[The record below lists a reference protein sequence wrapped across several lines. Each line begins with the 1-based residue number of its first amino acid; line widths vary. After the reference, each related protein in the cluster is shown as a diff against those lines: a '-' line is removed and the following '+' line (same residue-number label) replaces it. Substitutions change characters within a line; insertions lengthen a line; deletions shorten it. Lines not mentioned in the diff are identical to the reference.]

1 MNRIF
6 INKLDREFELELCKV
21 NKDPISP
28 IDVKYVDS
36 ITRSLNEIDKIE
48 LTIPKTIKNGFMKDV
63 INPLW
68 NDIKDERLICL
79 NNKDYFVIKT
89 NTFNTDESK
98 KSITAYSR
106 EYKLGK
112 IDIRV
117 EDIVFSLLTPDED

>member
-1 MNRIF
+1 MKRIF
-6 INKLDREFELELCKV
+6 ISKLDRDFELELCKV
-21 NKDPISP
+21 NKDTISP
-28 IDVKYVDS
+28 IDVKFVDS

-48 LTIPKTIKNGFMKDV
+48 LTIPKTIKNGFMEDI

-79 NNKDYFVIKT
+79 NEKDYFVIKT

-112 IDIRV
+112 IDINV
-117 EDIVFSLLTPDED
+117 EDTFK